1 MTSND
6 ENSLEQTRIGARE
19 EDRLGD
25 MMRLALAGNSAV
37 YADLLKEVA
46 KVGNGVK
53 LGDGLGD
60 WNILKSIRH
69 DLKAVNEPVRRCG
82 GWDLAVGVAEF
93 DCV

>member
-1 MTSND
+1 MGYEASRGWYRRTNQSP
-6 ENSLEQTRIGARE
+6 
-19 EDRLGD
+19 
-25 MMRLALAGNSAV
+25 
-37 YADLLKEVA
+37 LLKEVA

-69 DLKAVNEPVRRCG
+69 DLKAGNEPVRRCG

-93 DCV
+93 DCVGDDLVFCIHLD